1 MGDKFEVNG
10 SQFYIV
16 GWRGEKDSEGESM
29 AVTSDLKVNAK
40 SILNTCGE
48 ILDQRGAEY
57 EADEQEERSF
67 AAVAACFNAK
77 TGKDLTPAH
86 ICLILQ
92 DLKDVRQFAQDRLH
106 WDSVID
112 GVNYAA
118 LKGEELAKQ
127 YKIMEIEK

>member
-1 MGDKFEVNG
+1 
-10 SQFYIV
+10 
-16 GWRGEKDSEGESM
+16 M

-40 SILNTCGE
+40 SILNTCSE
-48 ILDQRGAEY
+48 ILDQRCAEY
-57 EADEQEERSF
+57 QADEQEERSF
-67 AAVAACFNAK
+67 AAVATCFNAK